1 MFCFA
6 GGNVHAVDIFLP
18 YHWKAST
25 CAYMNPVIS
34 DFFVHSS
41 DMVKT
46 GDF

>member
-25 CAYMNPVIS
+25 CAYMDPVIS
-34 DFFVHSS
+34 VFCAL
-41 DMVKT
+41 
-46 GDF
+46 